1 MGQIPTLL
9 ESFNFKRVTLHFLCL
24 IHSEIGPKSK
34 TFALDKNIVFFL
46 YRVDEKRTFIRLY
59 IVGKVTEDY

>member
-24 IHSEIGPKSK
+24 IHSEIGLKSK
-34 TFALDKNIVFFL
+34 TFALDKNTVFFL
-46 YRVDEKRTFIRLY
+46 SSGRKTNFYSLILDNSHYLEV
-59 IVGKVTEDY
+59 

>member
-24 IHSEIGPKSK
+24 IHSEIGLKSK
-34 TFALDKNIVFFL
+34 TFALDKNTVFF
-46 YRVDEKRTFIRLY
+46 FIEWTKNELLFAY
-59 IVGKVTEDY
+59 IG